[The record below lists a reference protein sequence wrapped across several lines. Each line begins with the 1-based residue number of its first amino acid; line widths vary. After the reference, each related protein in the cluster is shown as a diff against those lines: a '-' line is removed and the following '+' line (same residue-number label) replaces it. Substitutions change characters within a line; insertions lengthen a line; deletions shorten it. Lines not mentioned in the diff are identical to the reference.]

1 MSVETEQSISRSFEI
16 NINERARFSPFVES
30 HSRVFASVSHFGG
43 KKNRRTPTEKLVGDG
58 TRKYEGDTM
67 RGWDKRERGA
77 EERRYRSHPLQ
88 LVTFHF
94 HLNKSNDKHI
104 LRVARSSEL
113 FPLLKPP
120 TNLL

>member
-16 NINERARFSPFVES
+16 NVNERARFSPFVES

-67 RGWDKRERGA
+67 RGWDKRER
-77 EERRYRSHPLQ
+77 EEQKNADTGRIRC
-88 LVTFHF
+88 
-94 HLNKSNDKHI
+94 
-104 LRVARSSEL
+104 SSS
-113 FPLLKPP
+113 PS
-120 TNLL
+120 TSI